1 MKQGIFALNAVAFA
15 YVMAS
20 VPAKAEISGDSAE
33 IETITILG
41 KSNVKDAEI
50 AGVNVKELPIN
61 IHVVGQDEMERIRF
75 VDANEFLDRIPGET
89 QVRNLRIP
97 DGGKGYTIPMVD
109 GIPLENPYEGATQ
122 RLDRINT
129 FDISQVQVIK
139 GPSSALY
146 GNNAF
151 GGVVNVITKDAPKEQ
166 TAQVLVEAG
175 NFGRSRLGVSTGG
188 TASSVG
194 YFIDVNSRRLDGMRE
209 ESKNDR
215 DQASAKLIFNINNDL
230 RIITR
235 AEYLDEQMIVRGDL
249 TEDQIKEDKHQA
261 GSLSSSEDLQQSTL
275 AVKFEQNFTSGVAEL
290 SLVRREKDTIG
301 ASRFRG
307 PQDENDLGYS
317 LKASYRHEFNNFHLL
332 GGYEL
337 YDGEQDTKRY
347 GRDDINLQGT
357 FTKFQNE
364 LNIDAYFM
372 QYHHELTAD
381 LTLTAG
387 VRYEDIELSS
397 SLYNDNA
404 SFSDL
409 APKVGISYQVDDNHL
424 FWASV
429 SEGFYAPDLS
439 DLYDPEEGNPN
450 LKPEEMTNVEIGIRG
465 QFGHWYYD
473 TSIYDSEIENYLVTQ
488 ELINDQG
495 HEYEQVTN
503 AGLVSLKG
511 VETVIEF
518 APEDSR
524 WRLGFTHTFNRNTYD
539 SFVQSTPGASDDLS
553 GKVMRRAPKHHF
565 NGRLAWAA
573 TDNFTIEFEAD
584 AYSHYYADHANSDE
598 SKFTRDPRYHVRMDY
613 VYYDWKFW
621 LHGLNLTDTIED
633 RATYSRGKM
642 KYRTVDGRTFYMGAT
657 YQF

>member
-15 YVMAS
+15 CAMAS
-20 VPAKAEISGDSAE
+20 MPIKAEVSGDAAE

-75 VDANEFLDRIPGET
+75 VDPNEFLDRIPGET

-151 GGVVNVITKDAPKEQ
+151 GGVVNVITKDAPEKQ
-166 TAQVLVEAG
+166 TTQILAEAG
-175 NFGRSRLGVSTGG
+175 NFGRGRLGVSTGG
-188 TASSVG
+188 SVSSVG
-194 YFIDVNSRRLDGMRE
+194 YFIDVNSRRLDGMRDE
-209 ESKNDR
+209 GKNDR
-215 DQASAKLIFNINNDL
+215 DQASAKLIFNVSSDL

-249 TEDQIKEDKHQA
+249 TQEQIDEDKHQA

-275 AVKFEQNFTSGVAEL
+275 AVKFEQNFTSGLAEL

-317 LKASYRHEFNNFHLL
+317 LKASYRHEFSNFHLL
-332 GGYEL
+332 GGYER

-347 GRDDINLQGT
+347 ARDDINLQGS
-357 FTKFQNE
+357 FTQFQNE

-372 QYHHELTAD
+372 QYHHELTPD

-387 VRYEDIELSS
+387 ARYEDIKLSS
-397 SLYNDNA
+397 SLFDDSA

-409 APKVGISYQVDDNHL
+409 APKLGISYQINDNHL
-424 FWASV
+424 FWVSV
-429 SEGFYAPDLS
+429 SEGFYAPDLN
-439 DLYDPEEGNPN
+439 DLYDPEEGNAD
-450 LKPEEMTNVEIGIRG
+450 LKPEEMTNIEIGLRG
-465 QFGHWYYD
+465 QINNWYYD

-511 VETVIEF
+511 VETVIEYV
-518 APEDSR
+518 PENSA
-524 WRLGFTHTFNRNTYD
+524 WRLGVTHTFNRNTYD

-565 NGRLAWAA
+565 NGRIAWAA
-573 TDNFTIEFEAD
+573 TDNFTVEFESD
-584 AYSHYYADHANSDE
+584 MYSHYYADHANSEE
-598 SKFTRDPRYHVRMDY
+598 SKFTRDPRYHLRMDY
-613 VYYDWKFW
+613 VYNNWKFW

-642 KYRTVDGRTFYMGAT
+642 KYRTVDGRTFYLGAT